1 MYIIVKIGFTAEIL
15 PVRCNIGQ
23 KKSIVKHNPK
33 YTLKCCIAKLY
44 KNACNFESFVTGKIF
59 YYCCRFFVL
68 NLKSFLI
75 YNELLFDKPVP
86 FICTE

>member
-44 KNACNFESFVTGKIF
+44 KNACNFEGFVNGKD
-59 YYCCRFFVL
+59 FFIIATD
-68 NLKSFLI
+68 FL
-75 YNELLFDKPVP
+75 Y
-86 FICTE
+86 